1 MCCRVLLMMILITYL
16 MFIFTCSSALFMV
29 AECLIYR
36 YNTLENAVHRE
47 RMRAVIRF
55 GGVEAIIYLVWV
67 CVPYRRTI
75 ILY

>member
-16 MFIFTCSSALFMV
+16 MFICTCSSALFMV

-47 RMRAVIRF
+47 GMRAVIRF
-55 GGVEAIIYLVWV
+55 GGMEASIYVARV
-67 CVPYRRTI
+67 CVLYRLSI